1 MTLYGHFSVLG
12 SVFKIGVT
20 LAIDSRIIF
29 TSVHSLLIHFVHAIE
44 RCKDQMNLVNIE
56 RELMAKVTLSIEQ
69 GIVFLRLAEFGGG
82 CDSLVVSGGD
92 VDIR

>member
-1 MTLYGHFSVLG
+1 
-12 SVFKIGVT
+12 
-20 LAIDSRIIF
+20 
-29 TSVHSLLIHFVHAIE
+29 
-44 RCKDQMNLVNIE
+44 
-56 RELMAKVTLSIEQ
+56 MAKVTLSIEQ